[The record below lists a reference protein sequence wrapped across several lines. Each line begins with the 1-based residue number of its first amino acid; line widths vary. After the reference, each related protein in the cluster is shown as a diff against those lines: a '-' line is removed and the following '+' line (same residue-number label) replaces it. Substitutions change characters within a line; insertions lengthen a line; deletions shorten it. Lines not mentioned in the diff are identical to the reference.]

1 MSPVP
6 VPAPAATADRPAAPA
21 SVRTPH
27 ASVTDGRPPTAV
39 EKAAAEGRTV

>member
-6 VPAPAATADRPAAPA
+6 APAPAATADRPAAPA

>member
-6 VPAPAATADRPAAPA
+6 VPAPAATADRPA

-27 ASVTDGRPPTAV
+27 ASVTDGRPPAAV
-39 EKAAAEGRTV
+39 AKAAAEGRTV